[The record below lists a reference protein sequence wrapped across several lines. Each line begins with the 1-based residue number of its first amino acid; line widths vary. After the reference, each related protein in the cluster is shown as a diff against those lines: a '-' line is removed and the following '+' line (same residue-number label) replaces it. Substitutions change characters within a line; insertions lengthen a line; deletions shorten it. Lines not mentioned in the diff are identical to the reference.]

1 MSLKIEMTVRGVL
14 LAGKWAKE
22 SDLPPEGAQDPKILD
37 SWRNGLISAIV
48 ASTNQQYYQDE
59 YHVGSVTY
67 FQGFDNERLIGIGA
81 VIVFLL
87 EAGFYDSQTIKSR
100 HDDYLRNDLI
110 GQNNIHIGISVSEL
124 QGMSNQKL
132 VRLGLQWFPTST
144 PKHPH
149 GDGSLVEPTF
159 GDPNNTGIDRTVFGY
174 FQMIFERARA
184 DYLASNSEHAQL
196 LLAWINNVFPAIP
209 LKGSTYD
216 KIEPFI
222 NSVVGAKSHLEHKR
236 DYYGHAWNHVP
247 LCSLTFYEGRLES
260 FLVSMEK
267 IEKKYQSYISASRT
281 DDERHSD
288 YVSALEETKF
298 LCGALE
304 EERENTLSLINQT
317 ASDINAKELEVEAVK
332 PMLLEKM
339 RGLSGDIQK
348 CFSAPSAEQL
358 AGILLNLSF
367 MPEKQFGQAAMVAS
381 QALTAGSDIFGAL
394 SKVRMDDG
402 TEVDRS
408 LVINDSIS
416 SARA

>member
-22 SDLPPEGAQDPKILD
+22 LDLPPEGAQDPKILD
-37 SWRNGLISAIV
+37 GWRNGLISAIV
-48 ASTNQQYYQDE
+48 ASTNQKYYQDE
-59 YHVGSVTY
+59 YHVESVTY

-174 FQMIFERARA
+174 FQMIFERART

-209 LKGSTYD
+209 LEGTTYD

-222 NSVVGAKSHLEHKR
+222 HSVVGAKSHLEHKR

-247 LCSLTFYEGRLES
+247 LCSLTFYEGRLKS

-267 IEKKYQSYISASRT
+267 IEKKYESYTSASRKNQ
-281 DDERHSD
+281 ERHSD
-288 YVSALEETKF
+288 YVSALEETKS

-304 EERENTLSLINQT
+304 EERRNTLSSNQ
-317 ASDINAKELEVEAVK
+317 SN
-332 PMLLEKM
+332 
-339 RGLSGDIQK
+339 GLRYHREGSG
-348 CFSAPSAEQL
+348 S
-358 AGILLNLSF
+358 G
-367 MPEKQFGQAAMVAS
+367 GRQADA
-381 QALTAGSDIFGAL
+381 
-394 SKVRMDDG
+394 
-402 TEVDRS
+402 
-408 LVINDSIS
+408 N
-416 SARA
+416 